1 MFILIKHLKLNFA
14 FEGMKTLAELVVI
27 QNSLKSEL
35 TICKKKSVWNRNFTK
50 NGWLNCFLWRC

>member
-35 TICKKKSVWNRNFTK
+35 TICKKKVFGIEILQK
-50 NGWLNCFLWRC
+50 MVG